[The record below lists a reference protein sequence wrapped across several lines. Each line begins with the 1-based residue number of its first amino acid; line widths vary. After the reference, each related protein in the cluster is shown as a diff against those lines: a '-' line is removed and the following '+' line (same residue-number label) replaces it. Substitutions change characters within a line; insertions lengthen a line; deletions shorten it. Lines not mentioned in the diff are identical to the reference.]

1 MNKTFLKQFW
11 QNIQSLQGVWQKWR
25 RVSEVFRLKGLNAK
39 LHFSFITS
47 LELSKVMADL
57 GERLS
62 EEEVNTWL
70 AMRVSRSFFVADW
83 GDDEMG
89 RQGEVNI
96 LHAFHF
102 SRKKISKV
110 WTVAHREEPSILK
123 GISIEPIDPPLH
135 IDWENTGAH
144 CSICSRSPLC
154 PPAM

>member
-62 EEEVNTWL
+62 EEEVQTWL
-70 AMRVSRSFFVADW
+70 VMRVSRSFFVADW

-144 CSICSRSPLC
+144 C
-154 PPAM
+154 